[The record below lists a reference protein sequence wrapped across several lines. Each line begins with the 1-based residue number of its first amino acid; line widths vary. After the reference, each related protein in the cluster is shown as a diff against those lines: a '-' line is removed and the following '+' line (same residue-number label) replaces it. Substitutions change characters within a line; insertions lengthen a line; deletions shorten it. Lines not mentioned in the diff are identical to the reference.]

1 MARSVKHITLNVF
14 AIKQDKRK
22 INKLT
27 FQLKRVQSKKPRVKG
42 EETKLV
48 VELIYKEKEAVITQK
63 LILGKGQLKLNLILK
78 EGKKKTCK
86 CY

>member
-48 VELIYKEKEAVITQK
+48 VELIGGSDNSEADTWERPTKIKSNFKRREK
-63 LILGKGQLKLNLILK
+63 NM
-78 EGKKKTCK
+78 
-86 CY
+86 

>member
-27 FQLKRVQSKKPRVKG
+27 FQLKRVQSKKPRVKE

-48 VELIYKEKEAVITQK
+48 VELIYREKEAVITQK

-78 EGKKKTCK
+78 EGKKTCK